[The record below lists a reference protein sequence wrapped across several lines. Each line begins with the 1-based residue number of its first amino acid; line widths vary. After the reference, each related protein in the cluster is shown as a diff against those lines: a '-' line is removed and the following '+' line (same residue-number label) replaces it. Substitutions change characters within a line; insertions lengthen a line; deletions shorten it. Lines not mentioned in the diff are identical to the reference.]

1 MKRTRVLD
9 RDKIQRD
16 FHWVRTLS
24 VLLDSKFRIGKFSF
38 GLDPIL
44 NFIPFAGQGITF
56 ITSVLLVLIMYKN
69 GVSSKAAAK
78 MLINSLVDA
87 AVGAIPIF
95 GNVYDFFNKA
105 NQKNIKLLE
114 EHYYEGKHQGSA
126 TKLLFGI
133 LIVLLLCC
141 VLMLYLLWV
150 VGKWT
155 LSLF

>member
-1 MKRTRVLD
+1 MKRTRILD

-16 FHWVRTLS
+16 FYWVRTLS
-24 VLLDSKFRIGKFSF
+24 VLLDSKFRIGKFRF

-69 GVSSKAAAK
+69 GVSSKAAVK

-87 AVGAIPIF
+87 GVGAIPIF

-133 LIVLLLCC
+133 LLILICC
-141 VLMLYLLWV
+141 CILMLYLLWII
-150 VGKWT
+150 GKWT
-155 LSLF
+155 INLF

>member
-9 RDKIQRD
+9 RDKILKD
-16 FHWVRTLS
+16 FYWVRTLS
-24 VLLDSKFRIGKFSF
+24 VLLDSKFRIGKFRF

-44 NFIPFAGQGITF
+44 NFIPFAGQAITF
-56 ITSVLLVLIMYKN
+56 IISVLLVLIMYKN

-78 MLINSLVDA
+78 MLINSLLDA
-87 AVGAIPIF
+87 GVGAIPIL

-126 TKLLFGI
+126 TGLLLGI
-133 LIVLLLCC
+133 LFILILCC
-141 VLMLYLLWV
+141 VLMIYLLWV
-150 VGKWT
+150 IGKWT

>member
-9 RDKIQRD
+9 RDKILKD
-16 FHWVRTLS
+16 FYWVRTLS
-24 VLLDSKFRIGKFSF
+24 VLLDSKFRIGKFRF

-44 NFIPFAGQGITF
+44 NFIPFAGQAITF
-56 ITSVLLVLIMYKN
+56 IISVLLVLIMYKN

-78 MLINSLVDA
+78 MLINSLLDA
-87 AVGAIPIF
+87 GVGAIPIL
-95 GNVYDFFNKA
+95 GNIYDFFNKA

-126 TKLLFGI
+126 TGLLLGI
-133 LIVLLLCC
+133 LFILMLCC
-141 VLMLYLLWV
+141 VLMIYLLWV
-150 VGKWT
+150 IGKWT